1 MGKTL
6 PNRKAFSLVEI
17 LIVVIMLGI
26 MAMIVIPKFSS
37 SADDTR
43 ESALATDYSNASRQ
57 IELYKHQHAG
67 RGPETDE
74 NGSLDTANFV
84 SRMTGRTTQES
95 GLAANGEFGPYLM
108 EWPSNPFVEGAAAS
122 QITFGKDPPA
132 ARDGAT
138 GWYYSWKT
146 RRLYVNSL
154 QGGQGLGP

>member
-6 PNRKAFSLVEI
+6 SNRKAFSLVEI

-26 MAMIVIPKFSS
+26 MAMIVLPKFSS

-43 ESALATDYSNASRQ
+43 ESALAMDYANTSRQ

-74 NGSLDTANFV
+74 SGSLDTANFI

-95 GLAANGEFGPYLM
+95 GLDANGEFGPYLM
-108 EWPSNPFVEGAAAS
+108 AWPSNPFIEGAAAS
-122 QITFGKDPPA
+122 QITFGKDPPL

-138 GWYYSWKT
+138 GWYYSWKN
-146 RRLYVNSL
+146 RRLYVNSTA
-154 QGGQGLGP
+154 GGADLP